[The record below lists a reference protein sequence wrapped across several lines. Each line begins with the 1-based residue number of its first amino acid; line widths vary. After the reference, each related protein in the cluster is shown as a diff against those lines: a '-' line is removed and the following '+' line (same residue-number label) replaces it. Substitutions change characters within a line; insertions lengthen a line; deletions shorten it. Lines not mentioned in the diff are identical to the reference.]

1 MHTDTHRFPFHRF
14 KNSSPERR
22 KTLITN
28 NRVATALLATAA
40 TSFALLPVAQAAEI
54 ATARACVDA
63 ENVWVQ
69 VDFGTES
76 DQPTKGGCATDFT
89 DGLVALESAGFDVD
103 YIDSEYGAMLTGI
116 EGVAPIWTEDNPVY
130 WSYWSGNVA
139 ADYTVAYESYMV
151 GASGSTPEAG
161 TVEAWVASDGSL
173 QPSLTELVAAPA
185 EDNPSQSSGSSA
197 DTGIFAVIA
206 GILALVGGGLAAL
219 FTIPGLNI
227 PGVVLPKL

>member
-1 MHTDTHRFPFHRF
+1 MPADTQCFPFHRF

-22 KTLITN
+22 KTLITT
-28 NRVATALLATAA
+28 NRVATAILATAA
-40 TSFALLPVAQAAEI
+40 TSFALIPIAQAAEI

-69 VDFGTES
+69 VDFGTAS
-76 DQPTKGGCATDFT
+76 DQPAKGGCATDFT

-103 YIDSEYGAMLTGI
+103 YIDSEYGAMLNGI

-130 WSYWSGNVA
+130 WSYWTGDVA
-139 ADYTVAYESYMV
+139 ADYSVTYESYMV

-161 TVEAWVASDGSL
+161 TVEAWVAADGSVE
-173 QPSLTELVAAPA
+173 PSLTELAAAPG

-206 GILALVGGGLAAL
+206 GVLALLGGGLAAL
-219 FTIPGLNI
+219 FTIPGLSI